1 MPELETKIN
10 TLYKDII
17 TSLKTFL
24 SSSNNEHYIY
34 DILTSIHTCV
44 TAALT
49 TSIHLSPT
57 LITQCKSKIINH
69 KEHELIQQLQNENKK
84 YKEQETQL
92 MQFEKDILSL
102 INNNNNNNNNT
113 KSSNSKETS
122 LKRIAYQAKLDIKK
136 LKEDFKI
143 KELNYLMK
151 IKEQYNTIKEHKIT
165 NEKLQKYIRE
175 NLSQLNKDLSKKSM
189 LFPHLYDK
197 VEREEVNVLK
207 KIKTKKKLFASHSIG
222 TIGKRKKHNGIKNLT
237 LYIDRY
243 PMFNSQSRTIE
254 SERNGKNKKM
264 KDIKRYLWNKNY
276 MTSNEEEK
284 GLN

>member
-1 MPELETKIN
+1 MTELEMKIN
-10 TLYKDII
+10 TLFTNII

-24 SSSNNEHYIY
+24 ASSNNEHYIY
-34 DILTSIHTCV
+34 DILTSIYTYI
-44 TAALT
+44 TTTLT
-49 TSIHLSPT
+49 TSNHLAPT
-57 LITQCKSKIINH
+57 LITQC
-69 KEHELIQQLQNENKK
+69 ELIQQLQNENKK
-84 YKEQETQL
+84 YKEQEIQL
-92 MQFEKDILSL
+92 MQFEKDILYL
-102 INNNNNNNNNT
+102 INNNNNNNNI

-151 IKEQYNTIKEHKIT
+151 IKEQYNTIKEHKIK

-197 VEREEVNVLK
+197 VEREEVNALK
-207 KIKTKKKLFASHSIG
+207 KIKTKKKLFTSHSIG
-222 TIGKRKKHNGIKNLT
+222 TLGKRKKHNGIKNLT
-237 LYIDRY
+237 LYIDKY
-243 PMFNSQSRTIE
+243 PMFSSQSRTIE
-254 SERNGKNKKM
+254 SERSGKNKKIR
-264 KDIKRYLWNKNY
+264 DIKRYMGNKHY

>member
-1 MPELETKIN
+1 MPELEMKIN
-10 TLYKDII
+10 TLFKNII

-24 SSSNNEHYIY
+24 SSSNNEHYICE
-34 DILTSIHTCV
+34 ILTSIYTYI
-44 TAALT
+44 TTTLT

-57 LITQCKSKIINH
+57 LITQ
-69 KEHELIQQLQNENKK
+69 HEIIQQLQNENKK

-102 INNNNNNNNNT
+102 INNNNNNNNT
-113 KSSNSKETS
+113 KSSNTKEMS

-197 VEREEVNVLK
+197 VEREEVNALK

-222 TIGKRKKHNGIKNLT
+222 TLGKRKKHNGIKNLT

-243 PMFNSQSRTIE
+243 PMFSSQSRTIE
-254 SERNGKNKKM
+254 SERSGKNKKIR
-264 KDIKRYLWNKNY
+264 DIKRYLGNKNY
-276 MTSNEEEK
+276 LTSNEEEK
-284 GLN
+284 VLN